1 MRSTGPAVPRGS
13 RRQGIPASSLP
24 AISSAIPGEHLRGA
38 GAVVEPHER
47 FADDEAAL
55 RQPTAFA
62 GQRHGRLES
71 RHVVVGEVADD
82 GQPQLLGF
90 IESDDP
96 RAGTHPR
103 MTAEPAP
110 LDRLE
115 NEARGS
121 RIAQAQVR
129 PERGEEVGVDRRR
142 HRSPKRKRPPG
153 EVSGKTGG
161 CSGLAHAP
169 ASPTAPPGPGASGD
183 HRRERTRD
191 RSRGKGAR
199 PALSRG
205 ARFPIVILAPSEEKP

>member
-13 RRQGIPASSLP
+13 RRQGIPASSRPRSRPRFP
-24 AISSAIPGEHLRGA
+24 ASTSAVPAPWSNRTSVSQTTSRLSGSPRPSPGSGTVGSSSPRGRRR
-38 GAVVEPHER
+38 GSR
-47 FADDEAAL
+47 RRAA
-55 RQPTAFA
+55 
-62 GQRHGRLES
+62 
-71 RHVVVGEVADD
+71 
-82 GQPQLLGF
+82 QLLGF

-103 MTAEPAP
+103 MTAEPSP

-153 EVSGKTGG
+153 GG
-161 CSGLAHAP
+161 LGQNRWVLWPSARSRIAHGATRP
-169 ASPTAPPGPGASGD
+169 RCERRSSPRAYPRSVP
-183 HRRERTRD
+183 RER
-191 RSRGKGAR
+191 R
-199 PALSRG
+199 PAGLVSWSQVSYCDSR
-205 ARFPIVILAPSEEKP
+205 PE

>member
-1 MRSTGPAVPRGS
+1 MRTHGAGGSARLSPPGNPGLEPARDLVP
-13 RRQGIPASSLP
+13 
-24 AISSAIPGEHLRGA
+24 IPGEHLRGA

-47 FADDEAAL
+47 LADDEAAF

-103 MTAEPAP
+103 MTAEPSP

-153 EVSGKTGG
+153 GGLGQNRWVLWPSARSRIAHGATRPRCERRSSPRAYPRSVSRERRPA
-161 CSGLAHAP
+161 GLA
-169 ASPTAPPGPGASGD
+169 SWSQVSYCD
-183 HRRERTRD
+183 
-191 RSRGKGAR
+191 SR
-199 PALSRG
+199 P
-205 ARFPIVILAPSEEKP
+205 E